1 MTKPSSISASL
12 LTLALVTAAAP
23 ALAQSSA
30 AKPAPAAA
38 PEAEEGKSRFQRGVQ
53 LFREGDFRSALVEFQ
68 RSYDLSKNFKVLYNI
83 GQTQYELSDYAG
95 ALRSFRRYLQEGASE
110 IDAKR
115 RGEVEDDLRKL
126 GDRVATLDIQC
137 NVEGAEVLVDDVVIG
152 RTPLSEGVLVSMGRR
167 KVVVQKDGVVAPARF
182 VDLAGGD
189 RVPVKVELNDARP
202 APSAAPPVAV
212 APASPPP
219 PSAPPP
225 EPSNTGFWVS
235 LAVTGGLWAG
245 TGIVGGLALSAHSDE
260 ESRLGTYGATAADIS
275 SAHSKTKSLALVA
288 DVLGGTAIAMTAV
301 TILLGTRGGDSD
313 APAASTAT
321 LRIGPGNVAVR
332 GEF

>member
-1 MTKPSSISASL
+1 
-12 LTLALVTAAAP
+12 
-23 ALAQSSA
+23 
-30 AKPAPAAA
+30 
-38 PEAEEGKSRFQRGVQ
+38 VQ

-167 KVVVQKDGVVAPARF
+167 KVVVQKDGIVAPARF

-189 RVPVKVELNDARP
+189 RVPVKVELSDARP
-202 APSAAPPVAV
+202 RPQRCATRGARARLTATPRPR
-212 APASPPP
+212 
-219 PSAPPP
+219 PPP